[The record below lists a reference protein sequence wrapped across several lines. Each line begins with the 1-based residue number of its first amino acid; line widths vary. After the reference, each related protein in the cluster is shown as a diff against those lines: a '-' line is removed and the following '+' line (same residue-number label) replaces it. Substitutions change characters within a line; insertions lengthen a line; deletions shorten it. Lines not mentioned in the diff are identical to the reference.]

1 MAKLTHT
8 SKSIA
13 GQLEFYDDRAK
24 NLDLIWC
31 DQVLNLL
38 NSDKSLLD
46 KKSIKINDIGCNYFQ
61 FYKEIKR
68 QNIENC
74 YDYFGYDIDEH
85 FIKLGLKYFPEL
97 DDRFQVSNVE
107 EVMPRNGHV
116 SIMSAILEHSE
127 NPYQLLG
134 NVLKTTSNTVI
145 LRTFLGENEI
155 IDLIESI
162 DGEAVLSPYYINQ
175 FSLFKMINIFLEHGF
190 TPTLHQDRATN
201 HSAPYKIT
209 EPDMFRQ
216 MYILVGTKN

>member
-8 SKSIA
+8 SKSVA
-13 GQLEFYDDRAK
+13 GQLDFYEDRAK

-31 DQVLNLL
+31 DQALNLL

-68 QNIENC
+68 QNLENC

-97 DDRFQVSNVE
+97 ADRFKILNVE
-107 EVMPRNGHV
+107 EVMPRNGDV
-116 SIMSAILEHSE
+116 SVMSAVLEHAE

-134 NVLKTTSNTVI
+134 NALKTTANTVI

-155 IDLIESI
+155 IELFDDKAL
-162 DGEAVLSPYYINQ
+162 LSPYYVNQ
-175 FSLFKMINIFLEHGF
+175 FSLFKMVNIFLEHGF
-190 TPTLHQDRATN
+190 TPTLQRDIATN
-201 HSAPYKIT
+201 HSTPYQVASNLL
-209 EPDMFRQ
+209 RQ
-216 MYILVGTKN
+216 MYILVGTKK